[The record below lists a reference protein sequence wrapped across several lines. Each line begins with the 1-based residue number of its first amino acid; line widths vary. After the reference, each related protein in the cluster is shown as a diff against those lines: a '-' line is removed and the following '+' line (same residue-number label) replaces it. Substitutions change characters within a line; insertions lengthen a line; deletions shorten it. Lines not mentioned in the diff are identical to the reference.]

1 MPQYEKKQKITA
13 NLVRKYGEEHY
24 RVLDDYQMMLLKC
37 SGNVVPEGKMTENS
51 KFIISY
57 YIEKDE

>member
-24 RVLDDYQMMLLKC
+24 RVLDDYEMMRLKC
-37 SGNVVPEGKMTENS
+37 SGKVVPEGKMTENS
-51 KFIISY
+51 KYIISY
-57 YIEKDE
+57 YIEKD